1 MISVPTAGIY
11 IHMPFCR
18 SKCMYCDFYSLPD
31 REHQI
36 GRFVASLVT
45 EIREAV
51 DEAQG
56 WKFDTVYIGGGTP
69 NLLTPEQLEA
79 VIQALKD
86 TFDLEGLAECTMEA
100 NPGEAS
106 EAQLRGNREAGVNRI
121 SFGFQSFDAELLQF
135 LGRLHSP
142 EDCMATF
149 KAARR
154 AGFNN
159 ISCDLLFNIP
169 GQSLERW
176 KADLARLVELGPE
189 HISTYSLTVE
199 QGTPL
204 SEEVAMGAIYM
215 PDEETD
221 LAMYAWTREYL
232 AGQGYDT
239 YEISNHARDSR
250 VCRHNL
256 HYWSIRPY
264 LGFGPSAHRFDGEVR
279 SWNVRDLD
287 EYLKRMEGG
296 ESPVA
301 GEESLA
307 PLQIHNEKLAFG
319 LRLRNGISVTE
330 ELGYESVEDFI
341 EAYGSKL
348 EQFQERVALDEDRL
362 SLTEQGIL
370 LADSITAELFLDE
383 EGSP

>member
-1 MISVPTAGIY
+1 MIAVPTAGIY
-11 IHMPFCR
+11 VHMPFCR

-45 EIREAV
+45 EIRESV
-51 DEAQG
+51 DEVKG
-56 WKFDTVYIGGGTP
+56 WRFDTVYIGGGTP

-79 VIQALKD
+79 VMHALKD
-86 TFDLEGLAECTMEA
+86 TFDLEGLDECTMEA

-106 EAQLRGNREAGVNRI
+106 EAQLRGYREAGVNRI
-121 SFGFQSFDAELLQF
+121 SFGFQSFDPQLLGF
-135 LGRLHSP
+135 LGRIHAP
-142 EDCMATF
+142 EDNFASF
-149 KAARR
+149 EAARR
-154 AGFNN
+154 AGFDN

-176 KADLARLVELGPE
+176 QEDLTRLVELGPE

-199 QGTPL
+199 RGTPL
-204 SEEVAMGAIYM
+204 SEEVARGSIRM
-215 PDEETD
+215 PEEETD

-232 AGQGYDT
+232 AGQRYDS
-239 YEISNHARDSR
+239 YEISNHARDDR

-256 HYWSIRPY
+256 HYWRIRPY

-287 EYLKRMEGG
+287 EYLTRVEGG
-296 ESPVA
+296 ECPVA
-301 GEESLA
+301 GEERLTSQ
-307 PLQIHNEKLAFG
+307 QIHNEKLAFG
-319 LRLRNGISVTE
+319 LRLREGVSVTG
-330 ELGYESVEDFI
+330 ELGYGSVEDFL
-341 EAYGSKL
+341 EKYDSKL
-348 EQFQERVALDEDRL
+348 EQFQESLVLDEDRL

-383 EGSP
+383 QGRV

>member
-11 IHMPFCR
+11 VHMPFCR

-45 EIREAV
+45 EIRESV
-51 DEAQG
+51 DEVKG
-56 WKFDTVYIGGGTP
+56 WRFDTVYIGGGTP

-79 VIQALKD
+79 VMQALKD
-86 TFDLEGLAECTMEA
+86 TFDLEGLDECTMEA

-106 EAQLRGNREAGVNRI
+106 EAQLRGYREAGVNRI
-121 SFGFQSFDAELLQF
+121 SFGFQSFDPQLLEF
-135 LGRLHSP
+135 LGRIHTP
-142 EDCMATF
+142 EDCTASY
-149 KAARR
+149 KAARS
-154 AGFNN
+154 AGFDN

-169 GQSLERW
+169 GQSVGRW
-176 KADLARLVELGPE
+176 KADLAELVALGPE

-204 SEEVAMGAIYM
+204 SEEVARGAIRM

-232 AGQGYDT
+232 AGQGYDS
-239 YEISNHARDSR
+239 YEISNHAREGR

-256 HYWSIRPY
+256 HYWRIRPY
-264 LGFGPSAHRFDGEVR
+264 LGLGPSAHRFDGEVR

-287 EYLKRMEGG
+287 EYLRRVEGG
-296 ESPVA
+296 ESPVS
-301 GEESLA
+301 GEERLT
-307 PLQIHNEKLAFG
+307 PRQIHNEKLAFG
-319 LRLRNGISVTE
+319 LRLREGVSVTE
-330 ELGYESVEDFI
+330 DLGYGSVEDFL
-341 EAYGSKL
+341 EKYGGKL
-348 EQFQERVALDEDRL
+348 RQFQEILVLDEDRL
-362 SLTEQGIL
+362 SLMEQGIL
-370 LADSITAELFLDE
+370 LADSITAELFLDD
-383 EGSP
+383 EGKP